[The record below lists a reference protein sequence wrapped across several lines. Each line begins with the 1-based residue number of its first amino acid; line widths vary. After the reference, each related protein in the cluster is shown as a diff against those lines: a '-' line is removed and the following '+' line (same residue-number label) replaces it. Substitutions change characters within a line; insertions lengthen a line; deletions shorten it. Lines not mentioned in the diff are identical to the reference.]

1 MIVNEI
7 AMWIGYLTIVLMTV
21 VTLLLIYSRINDSL
35 VFVRKNGGSAVK
47 AFFGAYGSIDPD

>member
-1 MIVNEI
+1 MNEI